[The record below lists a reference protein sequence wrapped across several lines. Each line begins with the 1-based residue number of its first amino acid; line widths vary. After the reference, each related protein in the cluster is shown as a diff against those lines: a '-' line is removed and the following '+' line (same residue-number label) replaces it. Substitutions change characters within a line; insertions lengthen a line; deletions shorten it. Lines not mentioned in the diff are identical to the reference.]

1 LGLRPPASV
10 DPFTLN
16 LFDKAIYKV
25 AWENLGMSWII
36 ALALFGFWWWCA
48 RRGSERA
55 AELAPTG
62 MLRSPLYWMS
72 SALALLLI
80 VLVLYITHIH
90 HQSPV
95 PVFLWF
101 TVFAIIVALLF
112 LRRALKWRYP
122 V

>member
-1 LGLRPPASV
+1 MGKSGNVLDQSPRALRLLV
-10 DPFTLN
+10 VVRKT
-16 LFDKAIYKV
+16 
-25 AWENLGMSWII
+25 
-36 ALALFGFWWWCA
+36 
-48 RRGSERA
+48 RSERA

>member
-1 LGLRPPASV
+1 LRRV
-10 DPFTLN
+10 DPFNLN
-16 LFDKAIYKV
+16 LFDEAIYKF

-36 ALALFGFWWWCA
+36 ALAVFGFWWWCA
-48 RRGSERA
+48 GRGRERA

-62 MLRSPLYWMS
+62 MLRSPLYWVS
-72 SALALLLI
+72 NALVLLLI
-80 VLVLYITHIH
+80 ALVLYIAHIH

-95 PVFLWF
+95 PAFLWF
-101 TVFAIIVALLF
+101 TAFAIIGALLF